1 MPLEAPQLDTR
12 TWAELVAEARRRI
25 PRYTPEWTDLNDSDP
40 GITLVQLFAWLTEM
54 TLYQMNRVPER
65 NYIEFLNL
73 LNLEPRPA
81 QAAVAWLSFSP
92 GSGYEGQSIPQGTE
106 ILAEAALEDG
116 SPILFETDHALDLV
130 RLPLVRVAS
139 EVRGRFTD
147 MTEANDSAGGF
158 YYPFGRLPQPGNA
171 LYLGFGPEGG
181 EAANGE
187 VGEAGVPGE
196 GGFVPP
202 ASPFPRRMNVRII
215 LAPVAESQ
223 PVAPGLGLAWEV
235 AVEDG
240 WRQVTVVEDG
250 SRAFTRTGNVVLKGP
265 ALTRAVERTLP
276 QGSGSAV
283 SGAVSGDTSSD
294 TSGDTS
300 GELYWLRC
308 RVASGSPPLRPD
320 GTRQVPRLDT
330 AAPNT
335 VRALSLVT
343 VVDEVL
349 GESDGL
355 ANQLYTLEHT
365 PVHRGSLDLWV
376 EDPEGEASRWLPIE
390 DLFAAGP
397 EDDVYSLDLSTGRI
411 RFGDGRHGRIPPAG
425 AVLVARRYRYGG
437 GAATNVGTGLINTPL
452 DLAADVTVTNWRP
465 AVGGS
470 DEESVEEVAQ
480 RAPLALRNKNRAVT
494 AEDYAALATEVGGVA
509 QAVALPLYNPD
520 FPDVEVPGAV
530 SVVIVPES
538 EETPPAPSAELL
550 DEVRLRLER
559 RRMLTTELYVLGPR
573 FQYLRAEIKV
583 LIDPTSVPDEVREGV
598 QEALEELL
606 SPEQQRIGQALYP
619 GQIYRTVLEVPGVRE
634 ILRLELYVDGEAH
647 RSMERP
653 IRLPR
658 DGFLVSDRH
667 LVEVETRAGHSTS
680 ADVSGWQGGTS

>member
-1 MPLEAPQLDTR
+1 VPLEAPQLDTR

-92 GSGYEGQSIPQGTE
+92 GSGYEGQTIPQGTQ
-106 ILAEAALEDG
+106 ILADAALEDG
-116 SPILFETDHALDLV
+116 TPILFETDHALDLV

-147 MTEANDSAGGF
+147 MTQANDSAGGF

-171 LYLGFGPEGG
+171 LCLGFGPEGG
-181 EAANGE
+181 EEEGAE
-187 VGEAGVPGE
+187 TEETEETGE

-202 ASPFPRRMNVRII
+202 VSPFPQRMNVRII

-223 PVAPGLGLAWEV
+223 PVAPGLVLTWEV
-235 AVEDG
+235 AVEGG
-240 WRQVTVVEDG
+240 WRELIVVEDA
-250 SRAFTRTGNVVLKGP
+250 SRAFTRTGNVVLRGP
-265 ALTRAVERTLP
+265 ALARAVKSVLP
-276 QGSGSAV
+276 QGSETAEPGELSE
-283 SGAVSGDTSSD
+283 
-294 TSGDTS
+294 
-300 GELYWLRC
+300 ELYWLRC
-308 RVASGSPPLRPD
+308 RVVSGSAPLRPD

-355 ANQLYTLEHT
+355 AHQLYSLEHT

-376 EDPEGEASRWLPIE
+376 EDPEGAAGRWRPIE

-397 EDDVYSLDLSTGRI
+397 EDDVYSVDLSSGRI

-425 AVLVARRYRYGG
+425 AVIVARSYRYGG
-437 GAATNVGTGLINTPL
+437 GAATNVATGLINTPF

-530 SVVIVPES
+530 SVVIVPET
-538 EETPPAPSAELL
+538 EEIPPAPSAELL

-559 RRMLTTELYVLGPR
+559 QRMLTTELYVFGPR
-573 FQYLRAEIKV
+573 FQWLRAEITV
-583 LIDPTSVPDEVREGV
+583 LIDPTSVPDEVSDGV

-619 GQIYRTVLEVPGVRE
+619 GQIYRTVLEVQGVRE
-634 ILRLELYVDGEAH
+634 ILRLELYVDGKAH

-667 LVEVETRAGHSTS
+667 LVEVETRAGRSLS
-680 ADVSGWQGGTS
+680 GDVYGWEGGAS